1 MPFTNGGYPT
11 YNLGNISMSKRSKL
25 YLKPIQQQQY
35 CGLCCDNSQTN
46 LHQAKALVLN
56 CMDFRLRD
64 NISCHLNLLGY
75 KNKYDEAILAGSSL
89 GYNGFLAYSNWQQ
102 YLNDHIQ
109 LSYDLHDI
117 NEIIIIDHMKCGAYN
132 AQYVLSTDSEEWDLH
147 ISNLKTAA
155 NTIHNTFNSIIP
167 NLKIKCYIITI
178 NASDMTLTYQI

>member
-1 MPFTNGGYPT
+1 MPFTNGGYLI

-25 YLKPIQQQQY
+25 QLKPIQQQQY
-35 CGLCCDNSQTN
+35 CGLCCDNSQTD
-46 LHQAKALVLN
+46 LHHAKALVLI

-64 NISCHLNLLGY
+64 NVSCHLNLLGY
-75 KNKYDEAILAGSSL
+75 KNKYDEAILAGASL
-89 GYNGFLAYSNWQQ
+89 GYNGFLGYSNWQQ

-109 LSYDLHDI
+109 LAYDLHEI
-117 NEIIIIDHMKCGAYN
+117 NEIILIDHMKCGAYS
-132 AQYVLSTDSEEWDLH
+132 AQYIISTEAEEWDLH

-155 NTIHNTFNSIIP
+155 DTINNTFNSIIP